1 MYENETKTN
10 ADNTDSGNA
19 SYLRSDADAVVCSG
33 DPQGKPTAKK
43 DIQKSGTEV
52 GKAGTSLA
60 RNVKHGRIV
69 RGGKRF
75 GQHIGAAGKSV
86 GRGTKTAVKTAVKP

>member
-1 MYENETKTN
+1 MKMKLNMTQAILTM
-10 ADNTDSGNA
+10 ATLATFALTPTLSFA
-19 SYLRSDADAVVCSG
+19 QG

-75 GQHIGAAGKSV
+75 GQHIGLAGKSV